1 LSLGITLMRAHR
13 SHQYVVSTE
22 KSSLSK
28 HFTKRRVPSRNK
40 KQLLL
45 ASWNV
50 ANLGAQTR
58 TSEAKALIALILQR
72 FDLVALQELNDR
84 YEIIDELLNLMG
96 RGFDY
101 IMTDTAGNQ
110 ERLAYIYRKRH
121 VTPTKLWQIW
131 LR

>member
-1 LSLGITLMRAHR
+1 MAIPFKSPVPR
-13 SHQYVVSTE
+13 HQYVVRTE
-22 KSSLSK
+22 KSALSK
-28 HFTKRRVPSRNK
+28 HFTKRKVPPRNK

-58 TSEAKALIALILQR
+58 TPEAKALIAHILKR
-72 FDLVALQELNDR
+72 FDLIALQELNDR
-84 YEIIDELLNLMG
+84 YEVIDELLKLMG

-110 ERLAYIYRKRH
+110 ER
-121 VTPTKLWQIW
+121 
-131 LR
+131 